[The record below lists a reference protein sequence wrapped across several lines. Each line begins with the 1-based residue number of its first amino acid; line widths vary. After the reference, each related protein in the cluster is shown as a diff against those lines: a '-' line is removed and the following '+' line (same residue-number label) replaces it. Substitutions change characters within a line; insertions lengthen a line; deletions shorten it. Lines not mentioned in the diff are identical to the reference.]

1 VTKIIIIDFS
11 QISIAAFMAQ
21 PGAELSEG
29 FLRHLV
35 LNSIR
40 MYNKKYGAEYGQVV
54 IACDGSNSWRK
65 SKFPF
70 YKAQR
75 KKAREASSMDWDT
88 FFTHLNTV
96 RDEIR
101 ENFPYKFVHIQGV
114 EADDVIATLVEQTQE
129 FGKGEPVMIISS
141 DKDFVQLHKY
151 NNVKQFSPIQ
161 KKAVSHP
168 NPRLYLFEHI
178 VGGDKGD
185 GIPNIL
191 SADDS
196 IVNGVRQTPVTQK
209 KIDAWLKG
217 INDLKSVMDETTYR
231 NYQRNQQI
239 IDFGLIPEDIKQSI
253 INSYEDQVLPPRARI
268 LDYLIK
274 KRCKLLIES
283 VGEF

>member
-1 VTKIIIIDFS
+1 MIIIDFS

-65 SKFPF
+65 SKFQF